1 MPTNESNRQVLNS
14 CMSFTGI
21 WAEMHSQDQFCHHP
35 PLTVWAPG
43 ATASLWWIYPT
54 ISWQVLWI
62 PGAPQNLALF
72 RNCKMLRSFGLP
84 IAVVW
89 VIHFQYVFDWFYN
102 TPIPQATEI
111 SGLPPGPQPLYLFIC
126 TLRVCTWCL
135 QDALESNMPN
145 VLINWYYRYLD
156 NNFINGTL
164 NITQLL
170 ALGLLST
177 KSPDTTP
184 SPGLL
189 GVLSLRNNTISN
201 VVYNAHTID
210 DIATIFK

>member
-1 MPTNESNRQVLNS
+1 MPTNESNRQVLNL

-89 VIHFQYVFDWFYN
+89 VMHFQYVFDWFYN
-102 TPIPQATEI
+102 TPKPQATEI
-111 SGLPPGPQPLYLFIC
+111 SGLTGRRAPRPWSQCLDMIIRITINHSTGSTALPISF
-126 TLRVCTWCL
+126 RV
-135 QDALESNMPN
+135 S
-145 VLINWYYRYLD
+145 VSD
-156 NNFINGTL
+156 NFFSGIQN
-164 NITQLL
+164 LL
-170 ALGLLST
+170 A
-177 KSPDTTP
+177 
-184 SPGLL
+184 
-189 GVLSLRNNTISN
+189 NTCARLCYSRFN
-201 VVYNAHTID
+201 V
-210 DIATIFK
+210 